1 MAGYVFL
8 QGDIRKSS
16 YKAKERGLFVFG
28 FTSGVSTQIAAIDA
42 IIEEHGTFSIVPD
55 HSKVRFVG
63 RIKKQ
68 KDIPDMQ
75 AAVYEFIV
83 DEIVAPREVARK
95 ATNESIDASTSKR
108 AK

>member
-16 YKAKERGLFVFG
+16 YKVKERGLFVFG
-28 FTSGVSTQIAAIDA
+28 FTSGVSTQIAVIDA

-55 HSKVRFVG
+55 HSKVHFVG
-63 RIKKQ
+63 RIKKE

-75 AAVYEFIV
+75 AAVYQFIV
-83 DEIVAPREVARK
+83 DEVIAPREALRDK
-95 ATNESIDASTSKR
+95 PKR
-108 AK
+108 ENDG